1 MTWDESAGMLHEANN
16 IPPPFEI
23 SSRVAIFELSIF
35 NRSQASHSPC
45 MQLIGS
51 QVVQTYCQLVIC
63 SPSVLGHLAFTS

>member
-1 MTWDESAGMLHEANN
+1 MIWDESAGMLHEPNN

-51 QVVQTYCQLVIC
+51 
-63 SPSVLGHLAFTS
+63 